1 MEGELDPAWCRIG
14 EKTTGRP
21 QTFLDGATMVG
32 TDEAIWVDRPKRL
45 WRAHRTMEIHTPDG
59 KTMRKEWVQQKHPP
73 STEEMRTWLEKY
85 DFKVLEMW
93 GDRKRAPYTD
103 RSGRVIFWAQLKN

>member
-1 MEGELDPAWCRIG
+1 VDTREG
-14 EKTTGRP
+14 T
-21 QTFLDGATMVG
+21 V
-32 TDEAIWVDRPKRL
+32 DEYWAEIYDQIETQPL

-85 DFKVLEMW
+85 DFRVLEMW
-93 GDRKRAPYTD
+93 GNRRKDPYTD
-103 RSGRVIFWAQLKN
+103 RSGRVICWAQTKN